1 MINSLYLQLGF
12 DKIAQSICNSK
23 DKKCFVII
31 GEYKQGKTA
40 LLEHIKNHL
49 LNVETRLGKI
59 IPLSKC
65 PDPILCVE
73 EYSPYVQFISNNEDL
88 QSKRAQAYVQAVGGD
103 FGKLS
108 KRIVKL
114 LNVRSIYSKLY
125 NATETTLLEDL
136 EKITNRCPAVFI
148 CDDVDKWDW
157 ASIGLLKKLM
167 EDTSTNWVKN
177 STFIF
182 SVTSSDETLKLL
194 DIENNRDIFEIF
206 RLSNLSKTATEN
218 YAKAVNSH
226 INCDELFAFT
236 KGNLGETYELIEY
249 FNQVG
254 DTAIFKNIQ
263 EMLRNKIKDQI
274 SRQYEYDAKTNKQ
287 LIQQEAN
294 STINIIN
301 RSSIIGERFQ
311 RAILQEL
318 SQEEDSFAK
327 YLSYI
332 LSSGIYGQQKT
343 ELYFTYSMVYKRLHE
358 YNQNQLQYHSLFA
371 KALQKITPSN
381 FRLRAQELL
390 LSKSNDWMAAVTYF
404 NYIINYSKKYQSS
417 SPIETHF
424 IKLLA
429 EFGLY
434 DRLISLQNAYNYYF
448 QGKFAKAAS
457 LLPCKTMQMEIDFQI
472 DYLKCLIL
480 VNRNIIKS
488 DYRDAALILL
498 PWVESSELCEDEP
511 YLWIQGTILYNEI
524 MSEIAG
530 KPVKETQIM
539 NMLLK
544 YSTVDLEFRIEY
556 YDYLAKNNY
565 TYTIENQ
572 YDMTGQAVKFFEENT
587 WIVGKALYARAIV
600 NHVGNA
606 IVMGEYSEAI
616 KLSNDFFKMLSEY
629 SETRNQLLVA
639 TNNYFVALVLSE
651 SEFYSQASNFAEFY
665 ESALP
670 SIQDDGITSVLFK
683 INYGLML
690 FLSNQDEKAMT
701 VYDEL
706 YNWICNEKDVDDYY
720 RFFIINNY
728 MLIKGYMNK
737 DWGVVSFEEL
747 DSLNP
752 CPNNA
757 QFVIRHTQMLKDKTF
772 GFASKNDL
780 MTPMGESI
788 LGKAWSFWGRPLL
801 FTDIQSWSD

>member
-12 DKIAQSICNSK
+12 DKIAQRICKAK

-40 LLEHIKNHL
+40 LLEYIKNYV
-49 LNVETRLGKI
+49 LNVEPRLGKV
-59 IPLSKC
+59 IPLNKC

-73 EYSPYVQFISNNEDL
+73 EYSPYVQFISNNQDL
-88 QSKRAQAYVQAVGGD
+88 YSKRAQAYIQAVGGN

-108 KRIVKL
+108 KTIVKL
-114 LNVRSIYSKLY
+114 FNVKSIYSKLY
-125 NATETTLLEDL
+125 NATEATLLEDL
-136 EKITNRCPAVFI
+136 EKITNRSPAVFI

-157 ASIGLLKKLM
+157 ASIGLLKKM
-167 EDTSTNWVKN
+167 MKDTSTNWIKH

-182 SVTSSDETLKLL
+182 SVTSSDETFRIL
-194 DIENNRDIFEIF
+194 DIENNRDVFEIF
-206 RLSNLSKTATEN
+206 RLSNLSKAATIA

-226 INCDELFAFT
+226 IDCDELFAFT

-254 DTAIFKNIQ
+254 DTAFYINIQ
-263 EMLRNKIKDQI
+263 EMLRNKITDQI
-274 SRQYEYDAKTNKQ
+274 RQHYDHDSETNKQ
-287 LIQQEAN
+287 LIQQESN

-332 LSSGIYGQQKT
+332 ISSGIYGQQKT
-343 ELYFTYSMVYKRLHE
+343 ELYFTYSLVYKRLHE
-358 YNQNQLQYHSLFA
+358 YNQNQRQYHSLLA

-390 LSKSNDWMAAVTYF
+390 LSKTDDWMAAVTYF

-417 SPIETHF
+417 SPIETPF
-424 IKLLA
+424 IKLLT
-429 EFGLY
+429 ECGLY
-434 DRLISLQNAYNYYF
+434 DRLLSMQNAYKYYF
-448 QGKFAKAAS
+448 QGEFAKATA
-457 LLPCKTMQMEIDFQI
+457 LLPSKTMQMEIDFQI

-488 DYRDAALILL
+488 DYRDAALILSS
-498 PWVESSELCEDEP
+498 WVENNKLRDDEP
-511 YLWIQGTILYNEI
+511 YLWIQGVILYNEI
-524 MSEIAG
+524 MSEIG
-530 KPVKETQIM
+530 EKPAKETEIT

-544 YSTVDLEFRIEY
+544 YSAVDLECRIEY
-556 YDYLAKNNY
+556 YDYLSKNNY
-565 TYTIENQ
+565 TYTIDNQ

-587 WIVGKALYARAIV
+587 WVVGKTLYARAIV

-616 KLSNDFFKMLSEY
+616 NLSNTFFKVLSEY
-629 SETRNQLLVA
+629 GETRNQLLVA
-639 TNNYFVALVLSE
+639 ANNYFVALVLSDNGR
-651 SEFYSQASNFAEFY
+651 YTQARDFAGFY

-690 FLSNQDEKAMT
+690 FLSNQDERAMA

-706 YNWICNEKDVDDYY
+706 YHWICHDNDVDDYY

-728 MLIKGYMNK
+728 LLIKGYIKK
-737 DWGVVSFEEL
+737 DWEAVSFEEL
-747 DSLNP
+747 DGLDP

-757 QFVIRHTQMLKDKTF
+757 KFVTRHTQMLKDRTF
-772 GFASKNDL
+772 NFASKNDL
-780 MTPMGESI
+780 MAPVGESI